1 MKGLIFNDAL
11 EVDILS
17 FLSSCFEGYLSLQ
30 FSPNSFLDRIIFSIK
45 IAYKTKQ
52 NPKKARVL

>member
-30 FSPNSFLDRIIFSIK
+30 LSRNSFFDPIVFSLK
-45 IAYKTKQ
+45 IVCKTKQ
-52 NPKKARVL
+52 NPKTARVL